1 MRNTLLFY
9 VLAWIAELND
19 VHKIRI
25 YCSHIAGA
33 SDTFD
38 SELLICKLEPF
49 GFSEK
54 LVNVI
59 RKLLRQRQGFVI
71 VTEKN
76 HHRCLCRIL
85 SFRRRSG
92 APALECFFGDCIWAI
107 SSCRFEV
114 VIYADN

>member
-9 VLAWIAELND
+9 VLTWIAELND
-19 VHKIRI
+19 VHKIGI
-25 YCSHIAGA
+25 YCSHMAGA
-33 SDTFD
+33 SDRLD

-71 VTEKN
+71 VTEQKSSPMP
-76 HHRCLCRIL
+76 L
-85 SFRRRSG
+85 SNMVFQETVWGPRSG
-92 APALECFFGDCIWAI
+92 MHFWRLHLGD
-107 SSCRFEV
+107 F
-114 VIYADN
+114 